1 MSRDC
6 PIPDRTSQEARLLKS
21 TTTKIRK
28 TEWLS
33 SSSPNERRTI
43 SKSSTIKIQKERARS
58 PAGKSGATK
67 VFYKYAPRE
76 NNQRTSVVEAAAI

>member
-1 MSRDC
+1 MVEQFVAQRT
-6 PIPDRTSQEARLLKS
+6 PDHHKS

-43 SKSSTIKIQKERARS
+43 SKSSTTKIQKERARS

-76 NNQRTSVVEAAAI
+76 NNQRIGVVEAAAI

>member
-1 MSRDC
+1 LSSSSPNER
-6 PIPDRTSQEARLLKS
+6 RTIIKS

-43 SKSSTIKIQKERARS
+43 SKSSTTKIQKERARS

-76 NNQRTSVVEAAAI
+76 NNQRIGVVEAAAI